1 MNECPDAL
9 AGQPAN
15 APPPPPWDG
24 WRGPGRI
31 LVIEDDDSI
40 RTGLARS
47 IARFGFTVDLASDG
61 QQAIAQF
68 ESGPALVTLVFL
80 DFKLP
85 GMDGSEVLSR
95 LRQIRPDVR
104 VILMSGLGRE
114 EALEKLA
121 GQGLAGFLQKPCAL
135 GSMFSELRAALPS

>member
-15 APPPPPWDG
+15 APPPPPWYG
-24 WRGPGRI
+24 WRGSGRI

-40 RTGLARS
+40 RTVLARS

-68 ESGPALVTLVFL
+68 ESGPALFTLVFL

-114 EALEKLA
+114 EALEKFA
-121 GQGLAGFLQKPCAL
+121 GQGLAGFLQKPFAL
-135 GSMFSELRAALPS
+135 GSLFSELRAALPS

>member
-1 MNECPDAL
+1 M
-9 AGQPAN
+9 
-15 APPPPPWDG
+15 PPPPPPRPG
-24 WRGPGRI
+24 GAGPGAPPPWQTELPLRP
-31 LVIEDDDSI
+31 
-40 RTGLARS
+40 GLARS

-68 ESGPALVTLVFL
+68 ESGPALFTLVFL

-114 EALEKLA
+114 EALEKFA
-121 GQGLAGFLQKPCAL
+121 GQGLAGFLQKPFAL
-135 GSMFSELRAALPS
+135 GSLFSELRAALPS